1 MILFFNQTPT
11 HNQNINMKYITLL
24 FICALILPMDGNA
37 QKRKNKFSEP
47 SLKITDSLFHGLKW
61 RNIGPFR
68 GGRSVTSSGVI
79 GQPQTYY
86 MGATGGGVFKTTDA
100 GITWKNI
107 SDTFFKTGSV
117 GAIAVAE
124 SNTNIVVVG
133 MGEHAA
139 RGVMTSMG
147 DGVYKSMDAGKTW
160 THLGLEKTRHISD
173 VIIHPTNPD
182 IIYVTAQGAQY
193 APSKERGI
201 YRTTD
206 GGITWEN
213 ILSVND
219 STGASS
225 LSMDMS
231 NPRILYASMW
241 QHRRYPWYMESGGKD
256 SGLYKS
262 TDGGD
267 TWEKNERRITR
278 RFWKVRYFCFQSQSS
293 SCICCVGS
301 GR

>member
-1 MILFFNQTPT
+1 MTRFFNQTPT
-11 HNQNINMKYITLL
+11 RNQKINMKYLTLL
-24 FICALILPMDGNA
+24 FIFALILPIDGNA
-37 QKRKNKFSEP
+37 QKRKHTSSEP

-107 SDTFFKTGSV
+107 SDNFFKTGSV

-124 SNTNIVVVG
+124 SNTNMVVVG

-160 THLGLEKTRHISD
+160 NHIGLEK
-173 VIIHPTNPD
+173 NPSYFRCD
-182 IIYVTAQGAQY
+182 HT
-193 APSKERGI
+193 S
-201 YRTTD
+201 
-206 GGITWEN
+206 
-213 ILSVND
+213 
-219 STGASS
+219 
-225 LSMDMS
+225 
-231 NPRILYASMW
+231 
-241 QHRRYPWYMESGGKD
+241 H
-256 SGLYKS
+256 KS
-262 TDGGD
+262 
-267 TWEKNERRITR
+267 
-278 RFWKVRYFCFQSQSS
+278 
-293 SCICCVGS
+293 
-301 GR
+301 